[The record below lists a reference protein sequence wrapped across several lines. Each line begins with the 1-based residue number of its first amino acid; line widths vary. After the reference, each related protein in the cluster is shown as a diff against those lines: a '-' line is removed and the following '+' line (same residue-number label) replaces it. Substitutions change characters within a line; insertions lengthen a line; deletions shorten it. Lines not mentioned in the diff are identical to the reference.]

1 MHLRQLHEIKYTE
14 NSSDLTMSGLDSSAR
29 RRRVNI
35 SIKDPEKFL
44 NAVKKALRSATGESF
59 GPETLD

>member
-1 MHLRQLHEIKYTE
+1 MHLRQLHEIKYEE
-14 NSSDLTMSGLDSSAR
+14 NSSDLTMSGLDSSEW

-44 NAVKKALRSATGESF
+44 NAVKNALRSATGESF
-59 GPETLD
+59 RPETLD